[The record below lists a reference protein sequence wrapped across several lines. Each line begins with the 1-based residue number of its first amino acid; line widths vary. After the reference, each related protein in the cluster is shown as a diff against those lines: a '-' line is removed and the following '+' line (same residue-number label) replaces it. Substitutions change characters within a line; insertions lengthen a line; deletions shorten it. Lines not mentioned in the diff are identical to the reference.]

1 MQENR
6 NKKNLLGLWHRYH
19 IGEIMELTIV
29 NKTDNEIKLKVAKES
44 HTLLNAL
51 KTALLNN
58 KHVEIATYDIEHP
71 TISDPVLFVRTD
83 GTDPIE
89 VIKKASRE
97 LAKECDE
104 FIGLFKKK
112 IKD

>member
-1 MQENR
+1 
-6 NKKNLLGLWHRYH
+6 
-19 IGEIMELTIV
+19 MEVTIV
-29 NKTDNEIKLKVAKES
+29 NKTDNDIYIKITGET
-44 HTLLNAL
+44 HTLLNVL

-97 LAKECDE
+97 VIKECDD
-104 FIGLFKKK
+104 FIELFKKK
-112 IKD
+112 AKD

>member
-1 MQENR
+1 
-6 NKKNLLGLWHRYH
+6 
-19 IGEIMELTIV
+19 MEVTIV
-29 NKTDNEIKLKVAKES
+29 NKTDNDIYIKIAGET

-51 KTALLNN
+51 KSALLNN

-97 LAKECDE
+97 VIKECDE
-104 FIGLFKKK
+104 FIELFKKK
-112 IKD
+112 AKA

>member
-1 MQENR
+1 
-6 NKKNLLGLWHRYH
+6 
-19 IGEIMELTIV
+19 MELTIL
-29 NKTDNEIKLKVAKES
+29 NKTKNEISIKIAGET

-58 KHVEIATYDIEHP
+58 KHVEIATYDIKHP

-83 GTDPIE
+83 GADPIGA
-89 VIKKASRE
+89 IKKASGE

-104 FIGLFKKK
+104 FINLFKKK
-112 IKD
+112 TKD

>member
-1 MQENR
+1 
-6 NKKNLLGLWHRYH
+6 
-19 IGEIMELTIV
+19 MELTIV
-29 NKTDNEIKLKVAKES
+29 NKTDNEIKIKVAGET
-44 HTLLNAL
+44 HTLLNAI

-83 GTDPIE
+83 GADPIE

-97 LAKECDE
+97 VVKEFDE
-104 FIGLFKKK
+104 FIELFKKK
-112 IKD
+112 AKG